1 MTQREKYTSASREF
15 LQKAQ
20 EALEQNDLAQASE
33 KGWGAAAQ
41 MVKTIAE
48 QRGWQ
53 HNGHAYLFQIVRLLV
68 EETGD
73 NRLSELFHIAN
84 SLHTNFYEN
93 WLPTEMVQSGLDN
106 MREFIG
112 KLEPLLK

>member
-1 MTQREKYTSASREF
+1 MTQGEKYTSNSREF
-15 LQKAQ
+15 LAKAY

-41 MVKTIAE
+41 MVKAIAE
-48 QRGWQ
+48 HKGWQ
-53 HNGHAYLFQIVRLLV
+53 HNGHSYLFQAVRHLV

-84 SLHTNFYEN
+84 SLHTNFYES
-93 WLPTEMVQSGLDN
+93 WLPAEMVQSGLDN
-106 MREFIG
+106 VREFID
-112 KLEPLLK
+112 KLEPQLA